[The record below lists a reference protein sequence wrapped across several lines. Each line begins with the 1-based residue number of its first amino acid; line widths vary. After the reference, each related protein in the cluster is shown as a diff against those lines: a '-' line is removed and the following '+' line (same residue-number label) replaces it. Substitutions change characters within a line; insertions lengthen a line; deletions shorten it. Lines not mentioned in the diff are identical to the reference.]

1 MFFLVLLVILLIIY
15 IQCKFLN
22 VTKLPNKIQYSVMT
36 HDDVDEIHSMEIEAY
51 NTIDEVPCKF
61 HKHSLVNDCPELCM
75 VARDEN
81 GKIIGALYSGL
92 IKGPSITIDKI
103 SMGHDPEG
111 DTLFVYSMYVSDN
124 MRGSGIGREMGRYYY
139 DEWLN
144 YGDKIKYASY
154 SVRRRHLRWSKDLGF
169 SYVGL
174 SDVKAGNEPWFDVMK
189 KIQK

>member
-22 VTKLPNKIQYSVMT
+22 VAKLPNKIQYSVMT
-36 HDDVDEIHSMEIEAY
+36 HDDVDEIHSMEIESY

-61 HKHSLVNDCPELCM
+61 HKHTLVDDCPELCM